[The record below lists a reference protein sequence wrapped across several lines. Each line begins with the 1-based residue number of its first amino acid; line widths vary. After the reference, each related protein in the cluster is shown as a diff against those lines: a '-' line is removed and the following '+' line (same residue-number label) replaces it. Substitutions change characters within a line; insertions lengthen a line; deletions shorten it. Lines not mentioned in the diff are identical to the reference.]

1 MAIPATVQAV
11 TDSFLDEVDARLP
24 GRLTGLFLHGSLC
37 WGEFF
42 DGSDVDFVGL
52 WDRLPGGVDLQ
63 ALEEAHLATRR
74 RHPRTVFDG
83 FHANAEDLAV
93 PPSQVGPRPVFFR
106 SHFTARGGLDINP
119 VTWHELAER
128 AVVVRG
134 ALPPIRC
141 DREELRA
148 YTAANLDDYWRGEL
162 VRVVADGP
170 TVAGSAENVAWVTLG
185 VARLRHLLDTGEL
198 TSKSGAGRYVLER
211 LDQRWHRLATEAL
224 RVREHGPGD
233 AQYDDPAVR
242 GRDLIAFLAW
252 ALDGQRS
259 PEPVRVETGSRS

>member
-11 TDSFLDEVDARLP
+11 TDTFLDEADARLP

-42 DGSDVDFVGL
+42 EGSDVDFVGL
-52 WDRLPGGVDLQ
+52 WGRLPEGADLQ
-63 ALEEAHLATRR
+63 ALEQAHLATRR

-83 FHANAEDLAV
+83 FHVTAEDLAR
-93 PPSQVGPRPVFFR
+93 PPAEVGGRPVFFR

-128 AVVVRG
+128 GLVVRG
-134 ALPPIRC
+134 SLPPIRC
-141 DREELRA
+141 EREELRA

-170 TVAGSAENVAWVTLG
+170 TAAGSAENVAWVTLG
-185 VARLRHLLDTGEL
+185 VARLRHLLDTGGL

-211 LDQRWHRLATEAL
+211 LAPRWHRLAAEAL
-224 RVREHGPGD
+224 RVREGQPGD
-233 AQYDDPAVR
+233 PLYDDPAAR
-242 GRDLIAFLAW
+242 GRDLIAFLTW
-252 ALDGQRS
+252 ALDGERTADAAPLQ
-259 PEPVRVETGSRS
+259 TGSRG